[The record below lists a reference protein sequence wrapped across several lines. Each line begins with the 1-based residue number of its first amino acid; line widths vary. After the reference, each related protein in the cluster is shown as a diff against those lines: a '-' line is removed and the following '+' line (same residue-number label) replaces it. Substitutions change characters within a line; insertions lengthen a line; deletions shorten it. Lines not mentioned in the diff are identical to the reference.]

1 MMLWV
6 KALHILMIA
15 AWLTGSFVA
24 PRGLIY
30 AKREYETLGTTGN
43 AFELTFRIYRFSAFM
58 ALIAIITG
66 LWLATPWFG
75 DIWLWIK
82 IALVACLAAHYIYTG
97 RMLKKLRYGQLQV
110 SDLFLRIFNEVS
122 VLLAFSIIA
131 LVLFKP

>member
-1 MMLWV
+1 MLWV
-6 KALHILMIA
+6 KTIHILMIA

-30 AKREYETLGTTGN
+30 AKREYEELGRPGN
-43 AFELTFRIYRFSAFM
+43 AFELTFRIYRFSAMM
-58 ALIAIITG
+58 ALVAVIPG

-75 DIWLWIK
+75 DIWIWIK
-82 IALVACLAAHYIYTG
+82 IALVALLAVHYIYTG
-97 RMLKKLRYGQLQV
+97 RMLKKLRYGQLHV